1 MRTLQDMRTRESLVR
16 FALASVLVVAGTAVT
31 GFAGLGGAASAA
43 TNGTI
48 TGKVFLD
55 KDSDGAID
63 SGEGGVASVEV
74 KAYDSA
80 GTAVGTATTGSDGTY
95 SLTVANSASTQVRV
109 EFTTPSGYQSSF
121 AGADSG
127 TSIQFVT
134 VPATSVDYG
143 VLIPGNFC
151 ADNVVDPMVA
161 TNCQSPGKATTT
173 SANNNVAEKPAI
185 AYTTWT
191 GRADFTKIVDNQTVG
206 ATWGLASQASTGLVW
221 ASAFLRRHA
230 AFGPKGIG
238 GLYVSHP
245 LTGLVTSFDLAQ
257 YMTLS
262 ADNAQFTDAARGFRD
277 DVSLSLDAQSFAG
290 VGKVGIGDIEFS
302 PDGTQLYVV
311 NLYERK
317 LYTFPVGGTVAAPTL
332 GTPTS
337 VAITDPGC
345 TSANDARPF
354 GLKVVSDGI
363 LVGVVCSEE
372 TANAVSFSGTRRPG
386 LGYVR
391 KISAGSWSTVTTINF
406 GYDRANEE
414 TNCKEVADLTNGNAQ
429 KCEAARWKAWTD
441 NFQAIKT
448 AVAAGQIYRDNNK
461 YYFSQPLI
469 MGIDVLADGSIIA
482 GISDRLS
489 RQLGNQ
495 NLDPTDTG
503 VTANNPGGSLRWI
516 TAFTRGDTL
525 LLCNTGTLTA
535 PVYAQESDGTCGSR
549 TSTGTARTHAGLNA
563 TSPYREFFDDRIN
576 ESDVPAGHLENSQ
589 GAVAVWPPSGTQEVL
604 VTAMD
609 PHWFYYQGGI
619 RWYKS
624 SDGNFSRNAA
634 NVYHV
639 TLQRSDYI
647 TSGLPAPDPAG
658 AGGQYFPTNF
668 GKSSGMGDLE
678 VLCNMA
684 PVQIGN
690 RVWIDTDKDGIQ
702 DPGETPVKG
711 VTVRVYDAT
720 GATLLGTA
728 VTDENGEYYFSSN
741 VTEAAA
747 GDGNNVGGGI
757 AAGSAYVIRFDNP
770 ADYASGGPLFGYSLT
785 TKDATDS
792 TSSLDESIDSDA
804 STVSEYPQI
813 STYKLLP
820 GVNDHTFDV
829 GFNPPVT
836 PTTVPPPPTPVGMG
850 NYTWIDADKDGLQDA
865 DEVPLAGVVVTLFNP
880 DGTPAKNLA
889 GGTATA
895 TTDSK
900 GYYFIDN
907 LAAGS
912 YYAKFTLPANY
923 TFTTKGDGSS
933 TLDSNPDTTT
943 GITPV
948 FAIAASVSGDTAAD
962 TDSSTLARFVNP
974 TIDAGVVFNGPKV
987 SVGDFV
993 WWDID
998 RDGVQDVGETP
1009 IAGVT
1014 LSITKADG
1022 SPVTD
1027 VFGRPVTT
1035 TKTDAN
1041 GKYSFD
1047 NLPLGQYKVTVVAPA
1062 GATATKASAVKNVEK
1077 DSSTGSAI
1085 SRNMTTD
1092 GDRDPTLDFGFHKPS
1107 VSLGNRVWRDTNGDG
1122 IQSRADKG
1130 LGGFKLTLR
1139 TLDGESVTDVYGRP
1153 VKPLRTKS
1161 DGSYLFKDLPP
1172 GQYQVEITYPKG
1184 YLPTTEGRPDRGLN
1198 SSTLYAKSK
1207 VLSANESDITLDFG
1221 VVSRPGQRFRLLP
1234 ATL

>member
-1 MRTLQDMRTRESLVR
+1 MVRTLQDMRTRQ
-16 FALASVLVVAGTAVT
+16 FLARYATASMLVVAGTAVV
-31 GFAGLGGAASAA
+31 GLAGSGGAVSAA
-43 TNGTI
+43 TNGTV

-63 SGEGGVASVEV
+63 TGEGGVASVEV

-95 SLTVANSASTQVRV
+95 SLTVANSASTQVRI
-109 EFTTPSGYQSSF
+109 EFATPNGYQSSF
-121 AGADSG
+121 AGTDSG

-134 VPATSVDYG
+134 VPATAVDYG
-143 VLIPGNFC
+143 VLIPGNYC

-161 TNCQSPGKATTT
+161 TNCQSPGKASTT
-173 SANNNVAEKPAI
+173 SANNNVAENTAI

-191 GRADFTKIVDNQTVG
+191 GRAAFTKIVDNQTVG

-221 ASAFLRRHA
+221 ASAFLRRHS

-262 ADNAQFTDAARGFRD
+262 ADNTQFTDAARGFRD

-302 PDGTQLYVV
+302 ADGAQLYVV

-345 TSANDARPF
+345 ANANDARPF
-354 GLKVVSDGI
+354 GLKVLSDGI
-363 LVGVVCSEE
+363 LVGVVCSNE
-372 TANAVSFSGTRRPG
+372 TANAASFSGTRRPG
-386 LGYVR
+386 SGYIR
-391 KISAGSWSTVTTINF
+391 KISTAGAWSTVTTINF
-406 GYDRANEE
+406 GYDRAGEEE
-414 TNCKEVADLTNGNAQ
+414 TCKIVADLTDTNQ
-429 KCEAARWKAWTD
+429 SKDKKCEAARWKAWTD
-441 NFQAIKT
+441 SFSAIKT
-448 AVAAGQIYRDNNK
+448 HAVANGLSDKAF
-461 YYFSQPLI
+461 YFSQPII

-503 VTANNPGGSLRWI
+503 VTANNPGGSSRWI
-516 TAFTRGDTL
+516 SGTTRGDTL

-535 PVYAQESDGTCGSR
+535 PVYAQESDGTCGTR
-549 TSTGTARTHAGLNA
+549 TSTGAARTSSGLNA
-563 TSPYREFFDDRIN
+563 TSPYREFFDDRIE
-576 ESDVPAGHLENSQ
+576 ESPVASHQENSQ

-609 PHWFYYQGGI
+609 PGWQFYRGGI

-624 SDGNFSRNAA
+624 SDGTFSRNTS
-634 NVYHV
+634 NVYHTVLQGYAEV
-639 TLQRSDYI
+639 TGARIPVTDPG
-647 TSGLPAPDPAG
+647 SGN
-658 AGGQYFPTNF
+658 QYFGSNF

-720 GATLLGTA
+720 GTTLLGTA
-728 VTDENGEYYFSSN
+728 ITDENGEYYFSSN

-770 ADYASGGPLFGYSLT
+770 ADYASGGPLSGYLLT
-785 TKDATDS
+785 SKDATDS

-813 STYKLLP
+813 TTYKLLP

-829 GFNPPVT
+829 GFYA
-836 PTTVPPPPTPVGMG
+836 TTTPVGMG
-850 NYTWIDADKDGLQDA
+850 NYTWVDADKDGLQDA
-865 DEVPLAGVVVTLFNP
+865 DEQPLAGVVVALFNP
-880 DGTPAKNLA
+880 DGTPALDLA
-889 GGTATA
+889 GKAATA
-895 TTDSK
+895 TTDAK

-907 LAAGS
+907 LAAGN

-923 TFTTKGDGSS
+923 TFTKKGDGTSA
-933 TLDSNPDTTT
+933 LDSNPDTTT

-948 FAIAASVSGDTAAD
+948 FTIGASASDDTVAD
-962 TDSSTLARFVNP
+962 TDSATLARFVNP
-974 TIDAGVVFNGPKV
+974 TIDAGVIFNGPKV
-987 SVGDFV
+987 SVGDYV
-993 WWDID
+993 WWDLD
-998 RDGVQDVGETP
+998 RDGIQDKGETP

-1027 VFGRPVTT
+1027 VNGKAVTT
-1035 TKTDAN
+1035 TTTDAN

-1047 NLPLGQYKVTVVAPA
+1047 NLPPGQYKVTVVPPA
-1062 GATATKASAVKNVEK
+1062 GATATKATAGKDVAK
-1077 DSSTGSAI
+1077 DSSTGSAT

-1092 GDRDPTLDFGFHKPS
+1092 GDRDPTLDFGFYKPS
-1107 VSLGNRVWRDTNGDG
+1107 VSVGNRVWRDRNGDG
-1122 IQSRADKG
+1122 IQGPDDVGIGG
-1130 LGGFKLTLR
+1130 LKLTIR
-1139 TLDGESVTDVYGRP
+1139 GVDGKPVRDVYGRP

-1161 DGSYLFKDLPP
+1161 DGTYLFKDLPP
-1172 GQYQVEITYPKG
+1172 GQYQVEIAYPKG

-1207 VLSANESDITLDFG
+1207 VLTAGQSDITLDFG
-1221 VVSRPGQRFRLLP
+1221 VVSRPGQTFQLLP
-1234 ATL
+1234 ATR

>member
-1 MRTLQDMRTRESLVR
+1 MRTRQ
-16 FALASVLVVAGTAVT
+16 FLARYATASMLVVAGTAVV
-31 GFAGLGGAASAA
+31 GLAGSGGAVNAA
-43 TNGTI
+43 ANGTV

-63 SGEGGVASVEV
+63 TGEGGVASVEV

-95 SLTVANSASTQVRV
+95 SLTVANSASTQVRI
-109 EFTTPSGYQSSF
+109 EFATPNGYQSSF
-121 AGADSG
+121 AGTDSG

-143 VLIPGNFC
+143 VLIPGNYC

-161 TNCQSPGKATTT
+161 TNCQNPGSAASAATH
-173 SANNNVAEKPAI
+173 NNVAQKSAI

-191 GRADFTKIVDNQTVG
+191 GRAAFTKIVDNQTVG

-221 ASAFLRRHA
+221 ASAFLRRHS

-262 ADNAQFTDAARGFRD
+262 ADNTQFTDAARGFRD
-277 DVSLSLDAQSFAG
+277 DVNLSLDSLSFAG
-290 VGKVGIGDIEFS
+290 IGKVGIGDIEFS
-302 PDGTQLYVV
+302 ADGTQLYVV

-317 LYTFPVGGTVAAPTL
+317 LYTFPVAGTVAAPTL

-345 TSANDARPF
+345 TNANDVRPF

-363 LVGVVCSEE
+363 LVGVVCSNE
-372 TANAVSFSGTRRPG
+372 TANATSFLGTRRPG
-386 LGYVR
+386 SGYIR
-391 KISAGSWSTVTTINF
+391 KISTAGTWSTVTTINF
-406 GYDRANEE
+406 GYDRAVEE
-414 TNCKEVADLTNGNAQ
+414 NNCKVVADLTNANAQ
-429 KCEAARWKAWTD
+429 KCEAGRWKAWTD
-441 NFQAIKT
+441 SFSAIKN
-448 AVAAGQIYRDNNK
+448 AVAANSIWKDGSK
-461 YYFSQPLI
+461 YYFSQPII
-469 MGIDVLADGSIIA
+469 MGIDVLADGSIVA
-482 GISDRLS
+482 GVSDRLS
-489 RQLGNQ
+489 RQLGAV

-503 VTANNPGGSLRWI
+503 ATASNPGGTLPWV

-525 LLCNTGTLTA
+525 LLCNTGTLSA

-549 TSTGTARTHAGLNA
+549 SSTSASRPGAGLNA
-563 TSPYREFFDDRIN
+563 TSPYREFFKDQLDENDI
-576 ESDVPAGHLENSQ
+576 PAGHQENSQ
-589 GAVAVWPPSGTQEVL
+589 GAVLVWPPSGTQEIL

-609 PHWFYYQGGI
+609 PGWQYYEGGI
-619 RWYKS
+619 RWYRS
-624 SDGNFSRNAA
+624 SNGEFSNNSA
-634 NVYHV
+634 NVYFRS
-639 TLQRSDYI
+639 LQSAW
-647 TSGLPAPDPAG
+647 PVNHPN
-658 AGGQYFPTNF
+658 GGSEYYPTTF

-720 GATLLGTA
+720 GTTLLGTA

-770 ADYASGGPLFGYSLT
+770 ADYAAGGPLSGYLLT
-785 TKDATDS
+785 TKDATDAAS
-792 TSSLDESIDSDA
+792 GLDDSIDSDA

-813 STYKLLP
+813 TTYKLLP

-829 GFNPPVT
+829 GFYA
-836 PTTVPPPPTPVGMG
+836 TTTPVGMG
-850 NYTWIDADKDGLQDA
+850 NYTWVDADKDGLQDA
-865 DEVPLAGVVVTLFNP
+865 DEQPLAGVVVTLFNP
-880 DGTPAKNLA
+880 DGTPALDLA
-889 GGTATA
+889 GKAATA
-895 TTDSK
+895 TTDAK

-907 LAAGS
+907 LTAGS

-923 TFTTKGDGSS
+923 TFTKKGDGTSA
-933 TLDSNPDTTT
+933 LDSNPDTAT

-948 FAIAASVSGDTAAD
+948 FTIGASASGDTVAD
-962 TDSSTLARFVNP
+962 TDSATLARFVNP
-974 TIDAGVVFNGPKV
+974 TIDAGVIFNGPKV

-993 WWDID
+993 WWDLD
-998 RDGVQDVGETP
+998 RDGIQDVGETP

-1027 VFGRPVTT
+1027 VNGKAITT
-1035 TKTDAN
+1035 TTTDAN

-1047 NLPLGQYKVTVVAPA
+1047 NLP
-1062 GATATKASAVKNVEK
+1062 
-1077 DSSTGSAI
+1077 
-1085 SRNMTTD
+1085 
-1092 GDRDPTLDFGFHKPS
+1092 
-1107 VSLGNRVWRDTNGDG
+1107 
-1122 IQSRADKG
+1122 
-1130 LGGFKLTLR
+1130 
-1139 TLDGESVTDVYGRP
+1139 
-1153 VKPLRTKS
+1153 
-1161 DGSYLFKDLPP
+1161 
-1172 GQYQVEITYPKG
+1172 
-1184 YLPTTEGRPDRGLN
+1184 
-1198 SSTLYAKSK
+1198 
-1207 VLSANESDITLDFG
+1207 
-1221 VVSRPGQRFRLLP
+1221 
-1234 ATL
+1234 